1 MATNENEVEEKKEEQ
16 NDKEYEILREDY
28 PNYDLSFKII
38 VIGNSGKKNKYI
50 LIINNRCWK
59 IMLINYGYKKKF

>member
-1 MATNENEVEEKKEEQ
+1 MEANEKEKQ

-38 VIGNSGKKNKYI
+38 
-50 LIINNRCWK
+50 LII
-59 IMLINYGYKKKF
+59 I